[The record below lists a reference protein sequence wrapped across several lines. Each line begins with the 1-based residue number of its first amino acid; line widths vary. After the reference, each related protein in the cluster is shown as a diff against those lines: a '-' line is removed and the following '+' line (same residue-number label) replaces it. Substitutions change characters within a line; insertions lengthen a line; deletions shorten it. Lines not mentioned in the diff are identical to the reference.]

1 MVWLHMCKVYNC
13 KPLSSQHYKYA
24 AASAVIAA
32 NTFAAIADSAAAG
45 ASATPT
51 TATAAAAGT
60 IVATQFNSIQLFYPS
75 SGTSPQSPPPI
86 QQGQV
91 GMMGHCRQGPTCYRG
106 HHSPLQQDT
115 LTKPEAN
122 PLNPLGHC
130 GGHSKRGL
138 PRSHKTHKK
147 ANKSSRKTNQR
158 RAGATGRSKVGTV
171 SYHQALCS

>member
-1 MVWLHMCKVYNC
+1 MSVLSCTSYRALHLDCRAC
-13 KPLSSQHYKYA
+13 
-24 AASAVIAA
+24 
-32 NTFAAIADSAAAG
+32 
-45 ASATPT
+45 
-51 TATAAAAGT
+51 T
-60 IVATQFNSIQLFYPS
+60 ICMYTLYTHSLHPIQFNSIQLFYPS

-86 QQGQV
+86 QQGQL

-130 GGHSKRGL
+130 GRHSKRDL
-138 PRSHKTHKK
+138 PRSHKTLKK

-158 RAGATGRSKVGTV
+158 RAGATGRSKVDMV

>member
-1 MVWLHMCKVYNC
+1 MIINVLVDQLALESN
-13 KPLSSQHYKYA
+13 L
-24 AASAVIAA
+24 
-32 NTFAAIADSAAAG
+32 
-45 ASATPT
+45 
-51 TATAAAAGT
+51 
-60 IVATQFNSIQLFYPS
+60 VALQVRLRPNLPFELLLAMPWGIMWGINSIQLFYPS

-147 ANKSSRKTNQR
+147 ADKSSRKTNQR
-158 RAGATGRSKVGTV
+158 RAGVTGRSKVGTV

>member
-1 MVWLHMCKVYNC
+1 MHPVPNL
-13 KPLSSQHYKYA
+13 YKLTLLA
-24 AASAVIAA
+24 CSHS
-32 NTFAAIADSAAAG
+32 TFFCCPHI
-45 ASATPT
+45 
-51 TATAAAAGT
+51 
-60 IVATQFNSIQLFYPS
+60 QFNSIQLFYPS

-130 GGHSKRGL
+130 GRHSKRDL
-138 PRSHKTHKK
+138 PRSHKTLKK

>member
-1 MVWLHMCKVYNC
+1 MVSGVRL
-13 KPLSSQHYKYA
+13 
-24 AASAVIAA
+24 IALFQTSTELELIGVVWTVCECFQS
-32 NTFAAIADSAAAG
+32 N
-45 ASATPT
+45 
-51 TATAAAAGT
+51 
-60 IVATQFNSIQLFYPS
+60 QLFYPS

-86 QQGQV
+86 QQGQL

-122 PLNPLGHC
+122 PLNPFGHC
-130 GGHSKRGL
+130 GRHSKRGL

-158 RAGATGRSKVGTV
+158 RAGVTGRSKVGTV